1 MRFQGR
7 ERFLTKTDEE
17 MPLLILLQLMKPGL
31 PERSGYL
38 DHFGSKQLA
47 SAYVTICSKPHT
59 LWQNRTPAETG
70 IASHKYLAHC
80 KLSTYPE
87 GQGLAARLHHFM
99 VNSLLFVCGLA
110 LS

>member
-17 MPLLILLQLMKPGL
+17 MPLLILLQLMKAGL

-47 SAYVTICSKPHT
+47 YGYVTICSKPHT
-59 LWQNRTPAETG
+59 LWQNRTPAETP

-80 KLSTYPE
+80 KSSTYPE
-87 GQGLAARLHHFM
+87 G
-99 VNSLLFVCGLA
+99 
-110 LS
+110 